1 MGMITYFTNEITIVK
16 KVQPPTFYPAHK
28 SNNQKFNMKPKKK
41 YNVFIHSKL
50 DKAGLNTSEFR
61 VLCHVARRGECFETV
76 KSISKH
82 CRITEPTVRR
92 SLQSLTNQRFLIR
105 EQRTGRTTLYE
116 VAPMEHWKPAKPLLK
131 ERTGSD
137 GKPTPSK
144 TTPHYP
150 YALKGVKVNP
160 SEVHPHKSIP
170 LSSSKADDLAGIYGF
185 ERPSREE
192 FEELIED
199 ECPLIAEYRTDL
211 FDELEGKEWATSNG
225 PIRDWRKCITGF
237 EAKMEAD
244 YPKVDRKTPKRMTS
258 RPPNPDEEVPF

>member
-1 MGMITYFTNEITIVK
+1 
-16 KVQPPTFYPAHK
+16 
-28 SNNQKFNMKPKKK
+28 MKPKKK
-41 YNVFIHSKL
+41 YNIFIHSKL

-82 CRITEPTVRR
+82 CRITEPTVRQ

-137 GKPTPSK
+137 GGPAPSK
-144 TTPHYP
+144 TTQPHP
-150 YALKGVKVNP
+150 YALRGVKVNP

-170 LSSSKADDLAGIYGF
+170 LSSPRGDDLARIYDF
-185 ERPSREE
+185 ETPSREE
-192 FEELIED
+192 FEEFIED
-199 ECPLIAEYRTDL
+199 ECPRIEEYRPDL
-211 FDELEGKEWATSNG
+211 YDYLEEKEWSTPTG
-225 PIRDWRKCITGF
+225 PIRDWRKFVTGL

-244 YPKVDRKTPKRMTS
+244 YPKVERKVSIRKQG
-258 RPPNPDEEVPF
+258 VF